1 MSTSFDL
8 KKTTFLQQ
16 WNKIL
21 PAHDKTP
28 SIEDALDTFCNRIKK
43 KQTYIDIF
51 HSVTLCIFYT
61 YDILNNIYIWQK

>member
-8 KKTTFLQQ
+8 KKKTTFLQQ

-43 KQTYIDIF
+43 NRRI
-51 HSVTLCIFYT
+51 
-61 YDILNNIYIWQK
+61 